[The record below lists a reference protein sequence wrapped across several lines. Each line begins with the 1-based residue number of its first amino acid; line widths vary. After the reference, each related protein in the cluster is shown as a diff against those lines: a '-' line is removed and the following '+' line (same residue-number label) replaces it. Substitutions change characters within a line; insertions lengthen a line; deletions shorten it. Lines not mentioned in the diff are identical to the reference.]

1 MANQRPQT
9 LNFAVTLTE
18 DVITFVVQVIIRFYD
33 LFIICAY
40 GDSSIDSDL
49 NLKPKNDFTTLL
61 HFEISTDKL

>member
-40 GDSSIDSDL
+40 E
-49 NLKPKNDFTTLL
+49 TLP
-61 HFEISTDKL
+61 STLI